1 MKKILAIL
9 LAAFVVLSCFA
20 ACGNNTPDNSPSSTV
35 TEDGR
40 MKVPEEDIEGIEYGS
55 FAKFNAVDFEGKV
68 YDESIFKG
76 KKLTMINI
84 WATFCRPCINEMPDL
99 ELLSKAYA
107 EEDFQLIGIAC
118 DVTYDD
124 EGYYDKALLNKAI
137 EIADEI
143 TEVTYLNL
151 LPSRSLDSIKLE
163 SVYSVP
169 ETIFV
174 DENGNIVDRSYI
186 GSRSYEDWKAI
197 VDSILARM

>member
-1 MKKILAIL
+1 MKKVLAIL
-9 LAAFVVLSCFA
+9 LAALVLVSCFA
-20 ACGNNTPDNSPSSTV
+20 ACGNDTPDNNPSSTIS
-35 TEDGR
+35 EDGR
-40 MKVPEEDIEGIEYGS
+40 LKIPEEDLKGVEAGS
-55 FAKFNAVDFEGKV
+55 FASFKAVDFDGKI

-99 ELLSKAYA
+99 EKLSKAYA

-124 EGYYDKALLNKAI
+124 EGYYDKALLSKAI
-137 EIADEI
+137 EIADE
-143 TEVTYLNL
+143 TTNVTYLNL
-151 LPSRSLDSIKLE
+151 LPSASLDFIKLSE
-163 SVYSVP
+163 VYSVP

-174 DENGNIVDRSYI
+174 DENGNVVNRSYI

-197 VDSILARM
+197 VDGILATM

>member
-9 LAAFVVLSCFA
+9 LAAFVLLSCFA
-20 ACGNNTPDNSPSSTV
+20 ACGNDKPDNNPSSSI

-40 MKVPEEDIEGIEYGS
+40 LKAPEENLKGVEAGS
-55 FAKFNAVDFEGKV
+55 FAKFKAVDFEGNE

-99 ELLSKAYA
+99 EFLSKAYA

-118 DVTYDD
+118 DVTYND
-124 EGYYDKALLNKAI
+124 EGYYDKALLNKAN
-137 EIADEI
+137 EI
-143 TEVTYLNL
+143 TGEITNVTYLNL
-151 LPSRSLDSIKLE
+151 LPSASLNHIKLE
-163 SVYSVP
+163 NVYSVP

-197 VDSILARM
+197 VDSILANM

>member
-1 MKKILAIL
+1 MKKVLAIL
-9 LAAFVVLSCFA
+9 LAAFVLVSCFA
-20 ACGNNTPDNSPSSTV
+20 ACGNNTPGNSPSSTV

-40 MKVPEEDIEGIEYGS
+40 MRVPEEDIEGTEHGS
-55 FAKFNAVDFEGKV
+55 FAKFKAVDFEGKV

-99 ELLSKAYA
+99 ELLSKEYA

-163 SVYSVP
+163 EVYSVP

-186 GSRSYEDWKAI
+186 GSRSLEDWKAI
-197 VDSILARM
+197 VDSILAQM